1 MTLLIIHNA
10 RLFTMEGDGYIEGG
24 DVRIEAGKIVAV
36 GTDLPAGG
44 AKVIDAHGAYVTP
57 GFVDPH
63 THIGLWAD
71 GERDDSGDGNEMTD
85 PVTPQLRALDAVN
98 PADPCFAEA
107 CRAGVTSVAT
117 GPGSANVLGGQF
129 LAMKTHGASF
139 KEMLIKEPLA
149 MKAAFGENPKMV
161 YGTGGKK
168 PSTRMATAA
177 VLREAFYEARTY
189 MEKRALRDEDKRPAF
204 SLKNEALAMVL
215 RRELL
220 LKMHAHRADDIL
232 TAIRLAREFDLRA
245 SVEHC
250 TEGYLI
256 ADELRGAGVGIILGP
271 LICDRSKPELKNL
284 SMKAPAILHRA
295 GVKFAL
301 MTDHGVI
308 PEQYL
313 PVEAGLCVRE
323 GLPEMEALRAITIH
337 AAEVIGLSGRIGSL
351 APGKD
356 ADVVLFDGHPLE
368 TRTRASLVI
377 VGGEVAY
384 ERA

>member
-1 MTLLIIHNA
+1 MLLIRNA
-10 RLFTMEGDGYIEGG
+10 RLYTMEGPCLLEGG
-24 DVRIEAGKIVAV
+24 DVLIDSAKIAAV
-36 GTDLPAGG
+36 GVNLSASG
-44 AKVIDAHGAYVTP
+44 AREIDARGAYVAP
-57 GFVDPH
+57 GFIDPH
-63 THIGLWAD
+63 SHIGLWAD
-71 GERDDSGDGNEMTD
+71 GERDETGDGNEMTD
-85 PVTPQLRALDAVN
+85 PVTPQMRALDAVN
-98 PADPCFAEA
+98 PVDPCFAEA
-107 CRAGVTSVAT
+107 CRAGVTTVAT

-129 LAMKTHGASF
+129 LAMKTFGGSLKA
-139 KEMLIKEPLA
+139 MLVKEPLA

-161 YGTGGKK
+161 YGSGGKR

-177 VLREAFYEARTY
+177 VLREAFYEARAY
-189 MEKRALRDEDKRPAF
+189 MEKRACADADKRPDF
-204 SLKNEALAMVL
+204 NLKNEALAMVL
-215 RRELL
+215 RRELP

-232 TAIRLAREFDLRA
+232 TAIRLAEEFNLRA

-256 ADELRGAGVGIILGP
+256 ADELRKANVGVILGP
-271 LICDRSKPELKNL
+271 LLTDRGKPELKNL
-284 SMKAPAILHRA
+284 TMKAPAILYRA

-308 PEQYL
+308 PEPYL

-323 GLPEMEALRAITIH
+323 GLPEMEAMRAITIH
-337 AAEVIGLSGRIGSL
+337 AAGVLGLEERLGSL

-368 TRTRASLVI
+368 TRTHASLVI
-377 VGGEVAY
+377 VNGNIAY

>member
-1 MTLLIIHNA
+1 MLLIRNA

-24 DVRIEAGKIVAV
+24 DVLIDGGKIVAT
-36 GTDLPAGG
+36 GANLSAPG

-71 GERDDSGDGNEMTD
+71 GERDDTGDGNEETD
-85 PVTPQLRALDAVN
+85 PVTPHLRALDAVN
-98 PADPCFAEA
+98 PVDPCFAEA
-107 CRAGVTSVAT
+107 CRAGVTSVAA

-129 LAMKTHGASF
+129 LAMKTHGQSL

-161 YGTGGKK
+161 YGAGGKK
-168 PSTRMATAA
+168 PATRMATAA
-177 VLREAFYEARTY
+177 VLREALYEAREY
-189 MEKRALRDEDKRPAF
+189 MEKRASKDADKRPAF

-215 RRELL
+215 RRELP

-232 TAIRLAREFDLRA
+232 TAIRLVKEFDLRA

-250 TEGYLI
+250 TEGHLI
-256 ADELRGAGVGIILGP
+256 ADELREAGVGVILGP
-271 LICDRSKPELKNL
+271 LLCDRSKPELKNL
-284 SMKAPAILHRA
+284 TMKAPAILHRA

-323 GLPEMEALRAITIH
+323 GLPEMEALRAITIN
-337 AAEVIGLSGRIGSL
+337 AAEVIGLADRIGSL

-368 TRTRASLVI
+368 TRTHTSLVL
-377 VGGEVAY
+377 VGGEIA
-384 ERA
+384 

>member
-1 MTLLIIHNA
+1 MLLIRNA

-24 DVRIEAGKIVAV
+24 DVLMDGGKIVAT
-36 GTDLPAGG
+36 GMNLSAPG
-44 AKVIDAHGAYVTP
+44 AKVIDAHGAYATP

-63 THIGLWAD
+63 SHIGLWAD
-71 GERDDSGDGNEMTD
+71 GERDDTGDGNEATD
-85 PVTPQLRALDAVN
+85 PVTPQLRALDAVD
-98 PADPCFAEA
+98 PVDPCFAEA

-129 LAMKTHGASF
+129 LAMKTHGRSLR
-139 KEMLIKEPLA
+139 EMLIKEPLA

-161 YGTGGKK
+161 YGASGKR

-177 VLREAFYEARTY
+177 VLREAFYEAREY
-189 MEKRALRDEDKRPAF
+189 MEKRASRDADKRPAF
-204 SLKNEALAMVL
+204 SLKNEALAKVL
-215 RRELL
+215 RRELP

-232 TAIRLAREFDLRA
+232 TAIRLAKEFDLRA

-256 ADELRGAGVGIILGP
+256 ADELREAGVGIILGP
-271 LICDRSKPELKNL
+271 LLCDRSKPELKRL

-323 GLPEMEALRAITIH
+323 GLPEMEAMRAITIN
-337 AAEVIGLSGRIGSL
+337 AAEVIGLADRIGSL

-356 ADVVLFDGHPLE
+356 ADLVLFDGHPLE
-368 TRTRASLVI
+368 TRTHASLVL
-377 VGGEVAY
+377 VNGEIAY
-384 ERA
+384 ERN

>member
-1 MTLLIIHNA
+1 MLLIRNA
-10 RLFTMEGDGYIEGG
+10 RLFTMEGDGCIDGG
-24 DVRIEAGKIVAV
+24 DVLMDGGKVVAT
-36 GTDLPAGG
+36 GTNLSAPG
-44 AKVIDAHGAYVTP
+44 AKVIDAHGAYATP

-71 GERDDSGDGNEMTD
+71 GERDDTGDGNEATD
-85 PVTPQLRALDAVN
+85 PVTPQLRALDAVD
-98 PADPCFAEA
+98 PVDPCFAEA
-107 CRAGVTSVAT
+107 CRAGVTSVAA

-129 LAMKTHGASF
+129 LAMKTHGKSL
-139 KEMLIKEPLA
+139 KTMLIKEPLA
-149 MKAAFGENPKMV
+149 MKAAFGENPKHV
-161 YGTGGKK
+161 YGSNGKR
-168 PSTRMATAA
+168 PGTRMGTAA
-177 VLREAFYEARTY
+177 VLREAFYEAREY
-189 MEKRALRDEDKRPAF
+189 MEKRAGKDADKRPAF
-204 SLKNEALAMVL
+204 NLKNEALAMVL

-232 TAIRLAREFDLRA
+232 TAIRLVKEFDLRA

-250 TEGYLI
+250 TEGHLI
-256 ADELRGAGVGIILGP
+256 ADELREAGVGVILGP
-271 LICDRSKPELKNL
+271 LLCDRSKPELKRL

-323 GLPEMEALRAITIH
+323 GLPEMEAMRAITIN
-337 AAEVIGLSGRIGSL
+337 AAEVIGLSERIGSL

-377 VGGEVAY
+377 VDGEIVY
-384 ERA
+384 ERT

>member
-1 MTLLIIHNA
+1 MLLIRNA

-24 DVRIEAGKIVAV
+24 DVLIDGGKIVAT
-36 GTDLPAGG
+36 GANLSAPG

-71 GERDDSGDGNEMTD
+71 GERDDTGDGNEATD

-98 PADPCFAEA
+98 PVDPCFAEA

-129 LAMKTHGASF
+129 LAMKTHGQSL

-161 YGTGGKK
+161 YGAGGKK
-168 PSTRMATAA
+168 PATRMATAA
-177 VLREAFYEARTY
+177 VLREAFYEAREY
-189 MEKRALRDEDKRPAF
+189 MEKRAGKDADKCPAF

-215 RRELL
+215 RRELP

-232 TAIRLAREFDLRA
+232 TAIRLAKEFDLRA

-250 TEGYLI
+250 TEGYRI
-256 ADELRGAGVGIILGP
+256 AGELRAAGVGVILGP
-271 LICDRSKPELKNL
+271 LLCDRSKPELKNL
-284 SMKAPAILHRA
+284 TMKAPAILHRA

-323 GLPEMEALRAITIH
+323 GLPEMEALRAITIN
-337 AAEVIGLSGRIGSL
+337 AAEVIGLSERIGSL
-351 APGKD
+351 APVKD

-377 VGGEVAY
+377 VDGEIVY
-384 ERA
+384 ERT

>member
-1 MTLLIIHNA
+1 MLLIRNA
-10 RLFTMEGDGYIEGG
+10 RLYTMEGPGLLEGG
-24 DVRIEAGKIVAV
+24 DVLIDSGKIAAV
-36 GTDLPAGG
+36 GVNLSASG
-44 AKVIDAHGAYVTP
+44 AREIDARGAYVTP
-57 GFVDPH
+57 GFIDPH
-63 THIGLWAD
+63 SHIGLWAD
-71 GERDDSGDGNEMTD
+71 GERDETGDGNEMTD
-85 PVTPQLRALDAVN
+85 PVTPQMRALDAVN
-98 PADPCFAEA
+98 PVDPCFAEA
-107 CRAGVTSVAT
+107 CRAGVTTVAT

-129 LAMKTHGASF
+129 LAMKTFGGSLKA
-139 KEMLIKEPLA
+139 MLVKEPLA

-161 YGTGGKK
+161 YGSGGKR

-177 VLREAFYEARTY
+177 VLREAFYEARAY
-189 MEKRALRDEDKRPAF
+189 MEKRACADADKRPDF
-204 SLKNEALAMVL
+204 NLKNEALAMVL
-215 RRELL
+215 RRELP

-232 TAIRLAREFDLRA
+232 TAIRLAEEFNLRA

-256 ADELRGAGVGIILGP
+256 ADELRKANVGVILGP
-271 LICDRSKPELKNL
+271 LLTDRGKPELKNL
-284 SMKAPAILHRA
+284 TMKAPAILHRA

-308 PEQYL
+308 PEPYL

-323 GLPEMEALRAITIH
+323 GLPEMEAMRAITIH
-337 AAEVIGLSGRIGSL
+337 AAGVLGLEERLGSL

-368 TRTRASLVI
+368 TRTHASLVI
-377 VGGEVAY
+377 VNGNIAY

>member
-1 MTLLIIHNA
+1 MLLIRNA
-10 RLFTMEGDGYIEGG
+10 RLFTMEGDGCIDGG
-24 DVRIEAGKIVAV
+24 DVLMDGGKVVAT
-36 GTDLPAGG
+36 GMNLSAPG
-44 AKVIDAHGAYVTP
+44 AKVIDAHGAYATP

-71 GERDDSGDGNEMTD
+71 GERDDTGDGNEATD
-85 PVTPQLRALDAVN
+85 PVTPQLRALDAVD
-98 PADPCFAEA
+98 PVDPCFAEA

-129 LAMKTHGASF
+129 LAMKTHGQSL

-161 YGTGGKK
+161 YGAGGKK
-168 PSTRMATAA
+168 PATRMATAA
-177 VLREAFYEARTY
+177 VLREAFYEAREY
-189 MEKRALRDEDKRPAF
+189 MEKRAGKDADKRPAF
-204 SLKNEALAMVL
+204 NLKNEALAMVL

-232 TAIRLAREFDLRA
+232 TAIRLVKEFDLRA

-250 TEGYLI
+250 TEGHLI
-256 ADELRGAGVGIILGP
+256 ADELREAGVGVILGP
-271 LICDRSKPELKNL
+271 LLCDRSKPELKNL
-284 SMKAPAILHRA
+284 TMKAPAILHRA

-323 GLPEMEALRAITIH
+323 GLPEMEALRAITIN
-337 AAEVIGLSGRIGSL
+337 AAEVIGLADRIGSL

-356 ADVVLFDGHPLE
+356 ADLVLFDGHPLE
-368 TRTRASLVI
+368 TRTHASLVL
-377 VGGEVAY
+377 VDGEIAY
-384 ERA
+384 ERN

>member
-1 MTLLIIHNA
+1 MLLIRNA

-24 DVRIEAGKIVAV
+24 DVLIDGGKIVAT
-36 GTDLPAGG
+36 GANLSAPG

-71 GERDDSGDGNEMTD
+71 GERDDTGDGNEATD

-98 PADPCFAEA
+98 PVDPCFAEA

-129 LAMKTHGASF
+129 LAMKTHGQSL

-161 YGTGGKK
+161 YGAGGKK
-168 PSTRMATAA
+168 PATRMATAA
-177 VLREAFYEARTY
+177 VLREAFYEAREY
-189 MEKRALRDEDKRPAF
+189 MEKRASKDADKRPAF

-215 RRELL
+215 RRELP

-232 TAIRLAREFDLRA
+232 TAIRLAKEFNLRA

-250 TEGYLI
+250 TEGYRI
-256 ADELRGAGVGIILGP
+256 AGELRAAGVGVILGP
-271 LICDRSKPELKNL
+271 LLCDRSKPELKNL
-284 SMKAPAILHRA
+284 TMKAPAILHRA

-323 GLPEMEALRAITIH
+323 GLPEMEALRAITIN
-337 AAEVIGLSGRIGSL
+337 AAEVIGLADRIGSL

-356 ADVVLFDGHPLE
+356 ADLVLFDGHPLE
-368 TRTRASLVI
+368 TRTHASLVL
-377 VGGEVAY
+377 VNGEIAY
-384 ERA
+384 ERN

>member
-1 MTLLIIHNA
+1 MLLIRNA
-10 RLFTMEGDGYIEGG
+10 RLFTMEGDGCIDGG
-24 DVRIEAGKIVAV
+24 DVLMDGGKVVAT
-36 GTDLPAGG
+36 GMNLSAPG
-44 AKVIDAHGAYVTP
+44 AKVIDAHGAYATP

-71 GERDDSGDGNEMTD
+71 GERDDTGDGNEETD
-85 PVTPQLRALDAVN
+85 PVTPHLRALDAVN
-98 PADPCFAEA
+98 PVDPCFAEA
-107 CRAGVTSVAT
+107 CRAGVTTVAT

-129 LAMKTHGASF
+129 LAMKTFGGSLKA
-139 KEMLIKEPLA
+139 MLVKEPLA

-161 YGTGGKK
+161 YGSGGKR

-177 VLREAFYEARTY
+177 VLREAFYEARAY
-189 MEKRALRDEDKRPAF
+189 MEKRACADADKRPDF
-204 SLKNEALAMVL
+204 NLKNEALAMVL
-215 RRELL
+215 RRELP

-232 TAIRLAREFDLRA
+232 TAIRLAEEFNLRA

-256 ADELRGAGVGIILGP
+256 ADELRKANVGVILGP
-271 LICDRSKPELKNL
+271 LLTDRGKPELKNL
-284 SMKAPAILHRA
+284 TMKAPAILHRA

-308 PEQYL
+308 PEPYL

-323 GLPEMEALRAITIH
+323 GLPEMEAMRAITIH
-337 AAEVIGLSGRIGSL
+337 AAGVLGLEERLGSL

-368 TRTRASLVI
+368 TRTHASLVI
-377 VGGEVAY
+377 VNGNIAY

>member
-1 MTLLIIHNA
+1 MLLIRNA

-24 DVRIEAGKIVAV
+24 DVLMEAGKVVAV
-36 GTDLPAGG
+36 GANLSASG
-44 AKVIDAHGAYVTP
+44 AKVIDAHGAYATP

-71 GERDDSGDGNEMTD
+71 GERDDTGDGNEATD
-85 PVTPQLRALDAVN
+85 PVTPHLRALDAVN
-98 PADPCFAEA
+98 PVDPCFAEA
-107 CRAGVTSVAT
+107 CRAGVTSVAA

-129 LAMKTHGASF
+129 LAMKTHGKSL
-139 KEMLIKEPLA
+139 KTMLIKEPLA
-149 MKAAFGENPKMV
+149 MKAAFGENPKHV
-161 YGTGGKK
+161 YGSNGKR
-168 PSTRMATAA
+168 PGTRMGTAA
-177 VLREAFYEARTY
+177 VLREALYEAREY
-189 MEKRALRDEDKRPAF
+189 MEKRAGKDADKRPAF
-204 SLKNEALAMVL
+204 NLKNEALAMVL

-232 TAIRLAREFDLRA
+232 TAIRLAKEFDLRA

-250 TEGYLI
+250 TEGYRI
-256 ADELRGAGVGIILGP
+256 AGELRAAGVGVILGP
-271 LICDRSKPELKNL
+271 LLCDRSKPELKNL
-284 SMKAPAILHRA
+284 TMKAPAILHRA

-323 GLPEMEALRAITIH
+323 GLPEMEALRAITIN
-337 AAEVIGLSGRIGSL
+337 AAEVIGLSERIGSL

-377 VGGEVAY
+377 VDGEIVY
-384 ERA
+384 ERT

>member
-1 MTLLIIHNA
+1 MLLIRNA

-24 DVRIEAGKIVAV
+24 DVLMEAGKVVA
-36 GTDLPAGG
+36 AGANLSAPG
-44 AKVIDAHGAYVTP
+44 AKVIDAHGAYATP

-71 GERDDSGDGNEMTD
+71 GERDDTGDGNEETD
-85 PVTPQLRALDAVN
+85 PVTPHLRALDAVN
-98 PADPCFAEA
+98 PVDPCFAEA
-107 CRAGVTSVAT
+107 CRAGVTSVAA

-129 LAMKTHGASF
+129 LAMKTHGKSL
-139 KEMLIKEPLA
+139 KTMLIKEPLA
-149 MKAAFGENPKMV
+149 MKAAFGENPKHV
-161 YGTGGKK
+161 YGSNGKR
-168 PSTRMATAA
+168 PGTRMGTAA
-177 VLREAFYEARTY
+177 VLREAFYEAREY
-189 MEKRALRDEDKRPAF
+189 MEKRAGKDADKRPAF
-204 SLKNEALAMVL
+204 NLKNEALAMVL

-232 TAIRLAREFDLRA
+232 TAIRLVKEFDLRA

-250 TEGYLI
+250 TEGHLI
-256 ADELRGAGVGIILGP
+256 ADELREAGVGVILGP
-271 LICDRSKPELKNL
+271 LLCDRSKPELKNL
-284 SMKAPAILHRA
+284 TMKAPAILHRA

-323 GLPEMEALRAITIH
+323 GLPEMEALRAITIN
-337 AAEVIGLSGRIGSL
+337 AAEVIGLADRIGSL

-356 ADVVLFDGHPLE
+356 ADLVLFDGHPLE
-368 TRTRASLVI
+368 TRTHASLVL
-377 VGGEVAY
+377 VNGEIAY
-384 ERA
+384 ERN

>member
-1 MTLLIIHNA
+1 MLLIRNA

-24 DVRIEAGKIVAV
+24 DVLMEAGKVVA
-36 GTDLPAGG
+36 AGANLSAPG
-44 AKVIDAHGAYVTP
+44 AKVIDAHGAYATP

-71 GERDDSGDGNEMTD
+71 GERDDTGDGNEETD
-85 PVTPQLRALDAVN
+85 PVTPHLRALDAVN
-98 PADPCFAEA
+98 PVDPCFAEA
-107 CRAGVTSVAT
+107 CRAGVTSVAA

-129 LAMKTHGASF
+129 LAMKTHGKSL
-139 KEMLIKEPLA
+139 KTMLIKEPLA
-149 MKAAFGENPKMV
+149 MKAAFGENPKHV
-161 YGTGGKK
+161 YGSNGKR
-168 PSTRMATAA
+168 PGTRMGTAA
-177 VLREAFYEARTY
+177 VLREAFYEAREY
-189 MEKRALRDEDKRPAF
+189 MEKRAGKDADKRPAF
-204 SLKNEALAMVL
+204 NLKNEALAMVL

-232 TAIRLAREFDLRA
+232 TAIRLVKEFDLRA

-250 TEGYLI
+250 TEGHLI
-256 ADELRGAGVGIILGP
+256 ADELREAGVGVILGP
-271 LICDRSKPELKNL
+271 LLCDRSKPELKNL
-284 SMKAPAILHRA
+284 TMKAPAILHRA

-323 GLPEMEALRAITIH
+323 GLPEMEALRAITIN
-337 AAEVIGLSGRIGSL
+337 AAEVIGLSERIGSL

-377 VGGEVAY
+377 VDGEIVY
-384 ERA
+384 ERT

>member
-1 MTLLIIHNA
+1 MLLIRNA
-10 RLFTMEGDGYIEGG
+10 RLYTMEGPGLLEGG
-24 DVRIEAGKIVAV
+24 DVLIDSGKIAAV
-36 GTDLPAGG
+36 GVNLSASG
-44 AKVIDAHGAYVTP
+44 AREIDARGAYVTP
-57 GFVDPH
+57 GFIDPH
-63 THIGLWAD
+63 SHIGLWAD
-71 GERDDSGDGNEMTD
+71 GERDETGDGNEMTD
-85 PVTPQLRALDAVN
+85 PVTPQMRALDAVN
-98 PADPCFAEA
+98 PVDPCFAEA
-107 CRAGVTSVAT
+107 CRAGVTTVAT

-129 LAMKTHGASF
+129 LAMKTFGGSLKA
-139 KEMLIKEPLA
+139 MLVKEPLA

-161 YGTGGKK
+161 YGSGGKR

-177 VLREAFYEARTY
+177 VLREAFYEARAY
-189 MEKRALRDEDKRPAF
+189 MEKRACADADKRPDF
-204 SLKNEALAMVL
+204 NLKNEALAMVL
-215 RRELL
+215 RRELP

-232 TAIRLAREFDLRA
+232 TAIRLAEEFNLRA

-256 ADELRGAGVGIILGP
+256 ADELRKANVGVILGP
-271 LICDRSKPELKNL
+271 LLTDRGKPELKNL
-284 SMKAPAILHRA
+284 TMKAPAILHRA

-308 PEQYL
+308 PEPYL

-323 GLPEMEALRAITIH
+323 GLPEMEAMRAITIH
-337 AAEVIGLSGRIGSL
+337 AAGVLGLEGRLGSL

-368 TRTRASLVI
+368 TRTHASLVI
-377 VGGEVAY
+377 VNGNIAY

>member
-1 MTLLIIHNA
+1 MRLIRNA
-10 RLFTMEGDGYIEGG
+10 RLYTMEGPGLLEGG
-24 DVRIEAGKIVAV
+24 DVLIDSGKIAAV
-36 GTDLPAGG
+36 GVNLSASG
-44 AKVIDAHGAYVTP
+44 AREIDARGAYVTP
-57 GFVDPH
+57 GFIDPH
-63 THIGLWAD
+63 SHIGLWAD
-71 GERDDSGDGNEMTD
+71 GERDETGDGNEMTD
-85 PVTPQLRALDAVN
+85 PVTPQMRALDAVN
-98 PADPCFAEA
+98 PVDPCFAEA
-107 CRAGVTSVAT
+107 CRAGVTTVAT

-129 LAMKTHGASF
+129 LAMKTFGGSLKA
-139 KEMLIKEPLA
+139 MLVKEPLA

-161 YGTGGKK
+161 YGSGGKR

-177 VLREAFYEARTY
+177 VLREAFYEARAY
-189 MEKRALRDEDKRPAF
+189 MEKRACADADKRPDF
-204 SLKNEALAMVL
+204 NLKNEALAMVL
-215 RRELL
+215 RRELP

-232 TAIRLAREFDLRA
+232 TAIRLAEEFNLRA

-256 ADELRGAGVGIILGP
+256 ADELRKANVGVILGP
-271 LICDRSKPELKNL
+271 LLTDRGKPELKNL
-284 SMKAPAILHRA
+284 TMKAPAILHRA

-308 PEQYL
+308 PEPYL

-323 GLPEMEALRAITIH
+323 GLPEMEAMRAITIH
-337 AAEVIGLSGRIGSL
+337 AAGVLGLEERLGSL

-368 TRTRASLVI
+368 TRTHASLVI
-377 VGGEVAY
+377 VNGNIAY

>member
-1 MTLLIIHNA
+1 MLLIRNA

-24 DVRIEAGKIVAV
+24 DVLMEAGKVVA
-36 GTDLPAGG
+36 AGANLSAPG
-44 AKVIDAHGAYVTP
+44 AKVIDAHGAYATP

-71 GERDDSGDGNEMTD
+71 GERDDTGDGNEATD
-85 PVTPQLRALDAVN
+85 PVTPHLRALDAVN
-98 PADPCFAEA
+98 PVDPCFAEA
-107 CRAGVTSVAT
+107 CRAGVTSVAA

-129 LAMKTHGASF
+129 LAMKTHGKSL
-139 KEMLIKEPLA
+139 KTMLIKEPLA
-149 MKAAFGENPKMV
+149 MKAAFGENPKHV
-161 YGTGGKK
+161 YGSNGKR
-168 PSTRMATAA
+168 PGTRMGTAA
-177 VLREAFYEARTY
+177 VLREALYEAREY
-189 MEKRALRDEDKRPAF
+189 MEKRAGKDADKRPAF
-204 SLKNEALAMVL
+204 NLKNEALAMVL

-232 TAIRLAREFDLRA
+232 TAIRIVKEFDLRA

-250 TEGYLI
+250 TEGHLI
-256 ADELRGAGVGIILGP
+256 AGELREAGVGVILGP
-271 LICDRSKPELKNL
+271 LLCDRSKPELKNL
-284 SMKAPAILHRA
+284 TMKAPAILHRA

-323 GLPEMEALRAITIH
+323 GLPEMEALRAITIN
-337 AAEVIGLSGRIGSL
+337 AAEVIGLADRIGSL

-356 ADVVLFDGHPLE
+356 ADLVLFDGHPLE
-368 TRTRASLVI
+368 TRTHASLVL
-377 VGGEVAY
+377 VNGEIAY
-384 ERA
+384 ERN

>member
-1 MTLLIIHNA
+1 MLLIRNA

-24 DVRIEAGKIVAV
+24 DVLMEAGKVVA
-36 GTDLPAGG
+36 AGANLSAPG
-44 AKVIDAHGAYVTP
+44 AKVIDAHGAYATP

-71 GERDDSGDGNEMTD
+71 GERDDTGDGNEETD
-85 PVTPQLRALDAVN
+85 PVTPHLRALDAVN
-98 PADPCFAEA
+98 PVDPCFAEA
-107 CRAGVTSVAT
+107 CRAGVTSVAA

-129 LAMKTHGASF
+129 LAMKTHGKSL
-139 KEMLIKEPLA
+139 KTMLIKEPLA
-149 MKAAFGENPKMV
+149 MKAAFGENPKHV
-161 YGTGGKK
+161 YGSNGKR
-168 PSTRMATAA
+168 PGTRMGTAA
-177 VLREAFYEARTY
+177 VLREAFYEAREY
-189 MEKRALRDEDKRPAF
+189 MEKRAGKDADKRPAF
-204 SLKNEALAMVL
+204 NLKNEALAMVL

-232 TAIRLAREFDLRA
+232 TAIRLVKEFDLRA

-250 TEGYLI
+250 TEGHLI
-256 ADELRGAGVGIILGP
+256 ADELREAGVGVILGP
-271 LICDRSKPELKNL
+271 LLCDRSKPELKNL
-284 SMKAPAILHRA
+284 TMKAPAILHRA

-323 GLPEMEALRAITIH
+323 GLPEMEALRAITIN
-337 AAEVIGLSGRIGSL
+337 AAEVIGLADRIGSL

-377 VGGEVAY
+377 VDGEIVY
-384 ERA
+384 ERT

>member
-1 MTLLIIHNA
+1 MLLIRNA

-24 DVRIEAGKIVAV
+24 DVLIDGGKIVA
-36 GTDLPAGG
+36 TG
-44 AKVIDAHGAYVTP
+44 ANLSASGARVIDAHGAYVTP

-71 GERDDSGDGNEMTD
+71 GERDDTGDGNEATD

-98 PADPCFAEA
+98 PVDPCFAEA

-129 LAMKTHGASF
+129 LAIKTHGQSL

-161 YGTGGKK
+161 YGAGGKK
-168 PSTRMATAA
+168 PATRMATAA
-177 VLREAFYEARTY
+177 VLREAFYEAREY
-189 MEKRALRDEDKRPAF
+189 MEKRAGKDADKRPAF
-204 SLKNEALAMVL
+204 NLKNEALAMVL

-232 TAIRLAREFDLRA
+232 TAIRIVKEFDLRA

-250 TEGYLI
+250 TEGHLI
-256 ADELRGAGVGIILGP
+256 ADELREAGVGVILGP
-271 LICDRSKPELKNL
+271 LLCDRSKPELKNL
-284 SMKAPAILHRA
+284 TMKAPAILHRA

-323 GLPEMEALRAITIH
+323 GLPEMEALRAITIN
-337 AAEVIGLSGRIGSL
+337 AAEVIGLADRIGSL

-356 ADVVLFDGHPLE
+356 ADLVLFDGHPLE
-368 TRTRASLVI
+368 TRTHASLVL
-377 VGGEVAY
+377 VNGEIAY
-384 ERA
+384 ERN

>member
-1 MTLLIIHNA
+1 MLLIRNA
-10 RLFTMEGDGYIEGG
+10 RLFTMEGDGCIDGG
-24 DVRIEAGKIVAV
+24 DVLMDGGKVVAT
-36 GTDLPAGG
+36 GANLSAPG
-44 AKVIDAHGAYVTP
+44 AKVIDAHGAYATP

-71 GERDDSGDGNEMTD
+71 GERDDTGDGNEETD
-85 PVTPQLRALDAVN
+85 PVTPHLRALDAVN
-98 PADPCFAEA
+98 PVDPCFAEA
-107 CRAGVTSVAT
+107 CRAGVTSVAA

-129 LAMKTHGASF
+129 LAMKTHGKSL
-139 KEMLIKEPLA
+139 KTMLIKEPLA
-149 MKAAFGENPKMV
+149 MKAAFGENPKHV
-161 YGTGGKK
+161 YGSNGKR
-168 PSTRMATAA
+168 PGTRMGTAA
-177 VLREAFYEARTY
+177 VLREAFYEAREY
-189 MEKRALRDEDKRPAF
+189 MEKRAGKDADKRPAF
-204 SLKNEALAMVL
+204 NLKNEALAMVL

-232 TAIRLAREFDLRA
+232 TAIRLVKEFDLRA

-250 TEGYLI
+250 TEGHLI
-256 ADELRGAGVGIILGP
+256 ADELREAGVGVILGP
-271 LICDRSKPELKNL
+271 LLCDRSKPELKNL
-284 SMKAPAILHRA
+284 TMKAPAILHRA

-323 GLPEMEALRAITIH
+323 GLPEMEALRAITIN
-337 AAEVIGLSGRIGSL
+337 AAEVIGLSERIGSL

-377 VGGEVAY
+377 VDGEIVY
-384 ERA
+384 ERT